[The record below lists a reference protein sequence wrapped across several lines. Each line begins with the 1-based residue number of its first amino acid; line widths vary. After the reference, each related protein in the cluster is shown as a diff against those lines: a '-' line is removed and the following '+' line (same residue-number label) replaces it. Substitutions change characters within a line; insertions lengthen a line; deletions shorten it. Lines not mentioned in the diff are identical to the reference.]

1 MEEEKRRTSGSRY
14 VGIDLGKRECTMAI
28 IGKNGKMSIHQGKT
42 CNKGRQ
48 SLYKKLELTDKVALE
63 AGNLAFIMARE
74 IQERIGSEVRVL
86 NSAKLPFIW
95 DAPTKTD
102 REDAMKLAH
111 LVEERR
117 DEKLPIVPLPSEKE
131 MERRK
136 ILASHGREMRNR
148 TRQIN
153 TLHAIFVH
161 QGHTTI
167 VKKDLATAE
176 RRQEA
181 IQILTGHER
190 DEAEWILKYLDL
202 HEQRIKEL
210 KGKIRKEAK
219 EDEDMKRLQ
228 TIAGVGPV
236 VAYAFVAHV
245 GDGSRF
251 SKGAQV
257 SNYIGFVPRLDYS
270 GTIQR
275 HGHIT
280 KRGNGYLR
288 GLLVQS
294 AWVITKSK
302 QGGALGAR
310 YNYYTKFHGL
320 SKKKTIVSVARKL
333 SELMYSVLI
342 NKTTYEPRQWAG
354 PKGEP
359 VRILTGKLLSA

>member
-1 MEEEKRRTSGSRY
+1 MKEEKRRY
-14 VGIDLGKRECTMAI
+14 VGIDLGKREYTMAI
-28 IGKNGKMSIHQGKT
+28 IGKNGKMSISQGKT
-42 CNKGRQ
+42 SIHGRQ
-48 SLYKKLELTDKVALE
+48 ALYKLLQPSDKVALE

-74 IQERIGSEVRVL
+74 IQERTGSEVRVL

-102 REDAMKLAH
+102 KEDAMKLAH

-136 ILASHGREMRNR
+136 IMASYGREMNNR
-148 TRQIN
+148 TRLIN
-153 TLHAIFVH
+153 TLHAMFVH
-161 QGHTTI
+161 QGHTTV
-167 VKKDLATAE
+167 VKKDLATAQ

-181 IQILTGHER
+181 IEMLTGLER
-190 DEAEWILKYLDL
+190 EEAGWILKYLEL

-210 KGKIRKEAK
+210 KGKIQKEAK
-219 EDEDMKRLQ
+219 EDEDMKNLQ
-228 TIAGVGPV
+228 SIAGVGPV

-275 HGHIT
+275 QGHIT

-288 GLLVQS
+288 GLLVQA
-294 AWVITKSK
+294 AWAMVRSK
-302 QGGALGAR
+302 KGGALGTR
-310 YNYYTKFHGL
+310 YKYYTAIQGV
-320 SKKKTIVSVARKL
+320 SKKKTIVSIARKL
-333 SELMYSVLI
+333 SELMYSVLRS
-342 NKTTYEPRQWAG
+342 KTVYEPRRWDG
-354 PKGEP
+354 PKDKP
-359 VRILTGKLLSA
+359 VRILTGELMSA

>member
-1 MEEEKRRTSGSRY
+1 MEEEKRRY
-14 VGIDLGKRECTMAI
+14 VGIDLGKREYTMAV
-28 IGKNGKMSIHQGKT
+28 IGRNGKMTIHHGKT
-42 CNKGRQ
+42 CIHGRQ
-48 SLYKKLELTDKVALE
+48 ALYRLLEPTDKIALE
-63 AGNLAFIMARE
+63 AGNLAFLMARE
-74 IQERIGSEVRVL
+74 VMEQIGSEVRVL

-102 REDAMKLAH
+102 KEDAMKLAH

-136 ILASHGREMRNR
+136 TISSYGREMNNR
-148 TRQIN
+148 TRLIN

-167 VKKDLATAE
+167 VKKNLATAE
-176 RRQEA
+176 RRRQA
-181 IQILTGHER
+181 IQVLTGHER
-190 DEAEWILKYLDL
+190 EEAEWLLKYLEL
-202 HEQRIKEL
+202 HEQRINELRVKIKE
-210 KGKIRKEAK
+210 EAK
-219 EDEDMKRLQ
+219 NDEDMRRLQ
-228 TIAGVGPV
+228 SIPGIGPI
-236 VAYAFVAHV
+236 VAYAYVAHV

-288 GLLVQS
+288 GLLVQA
-294 AWVITKSK
+294 AWVMTLCKK
-302 QGGALGAR
+302 GGSLSTR
-310 YNYYTKFHGL
+310 YKYYTL
-320 SKKKTIVSVARKL
+320 CQEASKKKTIVSIARKL
-333 SELMYSVLI
+333 AELMYSVLR
-342 NKTTYEPRQWAG
+342 NKTIYEVRKWDG
-354 PKGEP
+354 PKDKP
-359 VRILTGKLLSA
+359 VVSAVQTMCA

>member
-1 MEEEKRRTSGSRY
+1 MEEEKRRY
-14 VGIDLGKRECTMAI
+14 VGIDLGKREYTMAV
-28 IGKNGKMSIHQGKT
+28 IGKNGKMTMHKGKT
-42 CNKGRQ
+42 SIQGRQ
-48 SLYKKLELTDKVALE
+48 ALYRLLESTDKIALE

-74 IQERIGSEVRVL
+74 IMEQSGSEVRVL

-102 REDAMKLAH
+102 KEDAMKLAH

-131 MERRK
+131 LERRK
-136 ILASHGREMRNR
+136 IIASHGREMRNR
-148 TRQIN
+148 VRHIN
-153 TLHAIFVH
+153 TLHALFVH
-161 QGHTTI
+161 HGHTTV
-167 VKKDLATAE
+167 VKKDLATDE
-176 RRQEA
+176 RRRQA
-181 IQILTGHER
+181 IQVLTGHER
-190 DEAEWILKYLDL
+190 EEAEWLLKYLEL

-210 KGKIRKEAK
+210 KRKIREDAK
-219 EDEDMKRLQ
+219 NDEDMKNLQ
-228 TIAGVGPV
+228 TIPGVGPV

-288 GLLVQS
+288 GLLVQA
-294 AWVITKSK
+294 AWTMTLSK
-302 QGGALGAR
+302 KAGALRTR
-310 YNYYTKFHGL
+310 YKYYTL
-320 SKKKTIVSVARKL
+320 CQEASKKKTIVSIARKL
-333 SELMYSVLI
+333 AELMYSVLR
-342 NKTTYEPRQWAG
+342 NKTIYEPRKWDG
-354 PKGEP
+354 PKSRP
-359 VRILTGKLLSA
+359 VDLAGQAMCA